1 MIKEIDWVFCKE
13 LLTTLEHV
21 MCIGEGTKRGPTL
34 MDVLPPVKL
43 PKDSEPT
50 IPL

>member
-1 MIKEIDWVFCKE
+1 MIKEIDRVFCKE

-21 MCIGEGTKRGPTL
+21 MCIGKGTKRGL
-34 MDVLPPVKL
+34 MDVLPPVKF